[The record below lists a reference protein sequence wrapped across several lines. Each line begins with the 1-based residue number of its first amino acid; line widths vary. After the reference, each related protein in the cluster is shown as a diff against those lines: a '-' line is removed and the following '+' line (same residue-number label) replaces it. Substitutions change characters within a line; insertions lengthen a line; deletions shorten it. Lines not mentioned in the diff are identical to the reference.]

1 MWQKLSGG
9 GQLPAKSKLT
19 ELAKGLL
26 GGTLAIFILCIL
38 TEISGYPLLMA
49 PFGASCVLLF
59 AASGSPLAQPRNVIF
74 GHLLSSLIELIFL
87 QFIGDGIVS
96 ISFAVGCAIAA
107 MQFLRVVHPP
117 AGADPLVVILAGK
130 VSYVFLLFPVFLG
143 AVILVLIALFINNLG
158 AEKRYPLYWRG

>member
-74 GHLLSSLIELIFL
+74 GHFLSSLIGLIFL

-107 MQFLRVVHPP
+107 MR
-117 AGADPLVVILAGK
+117 AI
-130 VSYVFLLFPVFLG
+130 
-143 AVILVLIALFINNLG
+143 
-158 AEKRYPLYWRG
+158 